1 MTFKFRIHQTQR
13 DSDQQNRRFHKIMYT
28 AALRLG
34 VIPKI
39 WNGYIEIEFDG
50 FVTNEVR
57 AHEANEALR
66 GTLFINDQ
74 SFDDV
79 ILIHHPNATGR
90 SSLVTFWPVSQH
102 EDAKNSY
109 TDPLVD
115 TAMDGTPYDIELVA
129 TVMHEKFQENAGVSP
144 ATLMKILY
152 EQENQTLREGALR
165 IGELLEESLQREKE
179 TISVAESAKQTAIE
193 EKERNK
199 VLLKENDVLINAN
212 DVLAKE
218 IEQMRKALESITE
231 RSKIETD
238 QESSLEVAR
247 AVTRP
252 WPSKIPGSVYMNIG
266 IEATIVDVYKN
277 GSNISLTYI
286 DKSGRNQTVTDFGY
300 QGFRQLVF
308 DYLMSCKV
316 ANQRAVFI
324 LTYKPDMKMRLAAD
338 TMMLGTYVNLW
349 RTK

>member
-1 MTFKFRIHQTQR
+1 MKIKFKIHQTQR

-34 VIPKI
+34 IIPKI

-50 FVTNEVR
+50 LVTDDVR
-57 AHEANEALR
+57 AHETNEALK
-66 GTLFINDQ
+66 GSLFINDQ

-79 ILIHHPNATGR
+79 ILIHHPNASGW

-115 TAMDGTPYDIELVA
+115 TAMDGTAYDIELVA
-129 TVMHEKFQENAGVSP
+129 TVMHEKFKENAGVSP

-152 EQENQTLREGALR
+152 EKENQVLKAGALR

-179 TISVAESAKQTAIE
+179 TISIAESAKQIASQE
-193 EKERNK
+193 REKNK
-199 VLLKENDVLINAN
+199 IHVKEKNVLIS
-212 DVLAKE
+212 E
-218 IEQMRKALESITE
+218 IEQLRKALEDINE
-231 RSKIETD
+231 RPKIVNNKEPL
-238 QESSLEVAR
+238 LEVAR

-266 IEATIVDVYKN
+266 IAATIVDVHKS

-286 DKSGRNQTVTDFGY
+286 DRSGKNQTVTDFGY
-300 QGFRQLVF
+300 QGFVQLVF

-324 LTYKPDMKMRLAAD
+324 LTYKSDMKMRLAAD
-338 TMMLGTYVNLW
+338 TMMLGAYVNLW
-349 RTK
+349 RNK

>member
-1 MTFKFRIHQTQR
+1 MTIKFRIHQTQR
-13 DSDQQNRRFHKIMYT
+13 DSDQQNRRFHKVMYT

-50 FVTNEVR
+50 FVTDEVR
-57 AHEANEALR
+57 AHEANEALK

-129 TVMHEKFQENAGVSP
+129 TVMHDKFKENAGVSP

-152 EQENQTLREGALR
+152 EQENQVLRAGALR

-179 TISVAESAKQTAIE
+179 TISIAESAKQTANE
-193 EKERNK
+193 EKEKNK
-199 VLLKENDVLINAN
+199 ILINENDILVNEN
-212 DVLAKE
+212 
-218 IEQMRKALESITE
+218 EQMRKALEGIKE
-231 RSKIETD
+231 RSKIRNDKEAL
-238 QESSLEVAR
+238 LEVAR

-266 IEATIVDVYKN
+266 IEATIVDVYKS

-286 DKSGRNQTVTDFGY
+286 DRSGKNQTVTDFGY
-300 QGFRQLVF
+300 QGFVQLVF
-308 DYLMSCKV
+308 DYLMSCKI

-324 LTYKPDMKMRLAAD
+324 LTYKPDMKLRLAAD

-349 RTK
+349 RNK

>member
-1 MTFKFRIHQTQR
+1 MTIKFRIHQTQR

-34 VIPKI
+34 IIPKI
-39 WNGYIEIEFDG
+39 WNGYIEIQFDG
-50 FVTNEVR
+50 FVTDEVR
-57 AHEANEALR
+57 AHEANEALK

-152 EQENQTLREGALR
+152 EQENQALRDGALR

-179 TISVAESAKQTAIE
+179 TISIAESAKQAANE
-193 EKERNK
+193 EKEKNIILVNK
-199 VLLKENDVLINAN
+199 NDILGNEN
-212 DVLAKE
+212 
-218 IEQMRKALESITE
+218 EQLRKALESIRE
-231 RSKIETD
+231 RSKIGD
-238 QESSLEVAR
+238 DKDALHEVAR

-252 WPSKIPGSVYMNIG
+252 WPSKIPGSLYMNIG

-286 DKSGRNQTVTDFGY
+286 DKSGNNQTVTDFGY
-300 QGFRQLVF
+300 QGFVQLVF

-324 LTYKPDMKMRLAAD
+324 LTYKPDMRMRLAAD

-349 RTK
+349 RNK